1 MAKDDFKDD
10 LENGEEFE
18 VLILIDDDGQEHSFE
33 LIAELE
39 MRATVMCSGAH
50 RRRVRDEEEEEVE
63 ITILR
68 ATYDEE
74 GNMYLADI
82 EDDEEWEKWPMRGR
96 SYWRAR
102 RSNKEAISA
111 SLFY

>member
-1 MAKDDFKDD
+1 MSRDDFKDD
-10 LENGEEFE
+10 LDNEGEEFE
-18 VLILIDDDGQEHSFE
+18 VLILIDDEGQEHSFE

-39 MRATVMCSGAH
+39 MEGNNYVVVAPIEEEF
-50 RRRVRDEEEEEVE
+50 DEEDEEEVE

-82 EDDEEWEKWPMRGR
+82 DDDEEWEKVADAWQELME
-96 SYWRAR
+96 S
-102 RSNKEAISA
+102 EEIE
-111 SLFY
+111 